1 VTTHFHHETRA
12 GLRLHRTLV
21 VAGSLWLAA
30 ARVGLSAEAVDASNH
45 VREFVEPYLKNKQ
58 IPGCAIMV
66 RHNGRIALCAGYGIA
81 NLEDKVPVTGKT
93 VFQSGS
99 IGKQFT
105 AMAVMLLVRDGRLA
119 LDDKVGKYLDVPQS
133 WSGITVRNLLNH
145 TSGLGDYPES
155 FSLTRDYSEDEL
167 LKMVTAQ
174 PLNFAPG
181 ERSSYSNLGYV
192 TLGTLIHKVSDRS
205 YAEFLRERIFQ
216 PLAMTSSRVISEEDI
231 IPHRAAGYRFKDG
244 ALKNQGWVAPTVN
257 TTADGSLYLTAEDM
271 AKWEEALET
280 GKLLDHAAFEQM
292 WQPTKLKDG
301 GTAPYGFG
309 WGVTQTKSG
318 TRLLEHGGAWQGFA
332 AYLGRYVDDR
342 LTVVVFCNR
351 AGAPARYL
359 AQQIAGFYVPSLK
372 PAEHLPLQL
381 DPKILESYIGDYRM
395 ADRFTIRVSAVD
407 DHLETTWLGERVVMR
422 PESESA
428 FYESDSDR
436 IFRFVK
442 DNRGNV
448 TELIISVPEE
458 LTLRRLPNGR

>member
-1 VTTHFHHETRA
+1 M
-12 GLRLHRTLV
+12 HRTLI

-30 ARVGLSAEAVDASNH
+30 ARFGLSAETVDASNR

-66 RHNGRIALCAGYGIA
+66 RYNGKIALCAGYGIA
-81 NLEDKVPVTGKT
+81 NLEDKVPVTAKT

-105 AMAVMLLVRDGRLA
+105 ATAVMLLVRDGKLT

-181 ERSSYSNLGYV
+181 ERWSYSNLGYV
-192 TLGTLIHKVSDRS
+192 TLGILIHKVSGRS

-244 ALKNQGWVAPTVN
+244 ALKNQGWVAPSVN

-271 AKWEEALET
+271 GKWEEALEAEN
-280 GKLLDHAAFEQM
+280 LLDHAAFEQM

-318 TRLLEHGGAWQGFA
+318 ARLLEHGGAWQGFA
-332 AYLGRYVDDR
+332 AYIGRYIDDE

-351 AGAPARYL
+351 AGAPARYI
-359 AQQIAGFYVPSLK
+359 AQQIAGFYVPALK

-381 DPKILESYIGDYRM
+381 DPKILESYAGDYRM
-395 ADRFTIRVSAVD
+395 GDRFTIRVNAVG
-407 DHLETTWLGERVVMR
+407 DHLETTWLGERIVMR

-428 FYESDSDR
+428 FYEPDSDR
-436 IFRFVK
+436 TFRFVK

-458 LTLRRLPNGR
+458 LTLRRLPNRR

>member
-1 VTTHFHHETRA
+1 VATHFHDDMA
-12 GLRLHRTLV
+12 GVKLHRTLI
-21 VAGSLWLAA
+21 VAGLLWLAA
-30 ARVGLSAEAVDASNH
+30 ARVGLNAEAVDASNR

-66 RHNGRIALCAGYGIA
+66 RYNGMIALCAGYGIA
-81 NLEDKVPVTGKT
+81 NLEDKVPVTAKT

-99 IGKQFT
+99 VGKQFT
-105 AMAVMLLVRDGRLA
+105 SAAVMLLVRDGKLS

-167 LKMVTAQ
+167 LKMVTSQ
-174 PLNFAPG
+174 SLDFAPG
-181 ERSSYSNLGYV
+181 ERWSYSNLGYV
-192 TLGTLIHKVSDRS
+192 TLGILIHRVSGRS
-205 YAEFLRERIFQ
+205 YSEFLRTRIFQ

-231 IPHRAAGYRFKDG
+231 ISHRAAGYRFKDG

-271 AKWEEALET
+271 SKWEEALET
-280 GKLLDHAAFEQM
+280 ERLLDHAAFDQM

-318 TRLLEHGGAWQGFA
+318 ARLLEHGGAWQGFA
-332 AYLGRYVDDR
+332 AYIGRYIDDE
-342 LTVVVFCNR
+342 LTVAVFCNR
-351 AGAPARYL
+351 AGAPARYIG
-359 AQQIAGFYVPSLK
+359 QQIAGLYVPAFS
-372 PAEHLPLQL
+372 PAKHSPLRL
-381 DPKILESYIGDYRM
+381 DPKVLESYAGDYRVG
-395 ADRFTIRVSAVD
+395 DRFTIHVNAVG
-407 DHLETTWLGERVVMR
+407 DHLETTWLGERIAMR

-428 FYESDSDR
+428 FCESDSDR
-436 IFRFVK
+436 TFRFVK

-458 LTLRRLPNGR
+458 LTLRRLPNRR